1 MFLKE
6 PASPWLVHGSRL
18 VAEDGALSSN
28 PGVRHSHGRDLEVCP
43 LWGFPL
49 PDFLTGDYLKPAGMV
64 NVAMNRLL
72 N

>member
-6 PASPWLVHGSRL
+6 PASPLLVHGSRL

-43 LWGFPL
+43 L
-49 PDFLTGDYLKPAGMV
+49 
-64 NVAMNRLL
+64 
-72 N
+72 